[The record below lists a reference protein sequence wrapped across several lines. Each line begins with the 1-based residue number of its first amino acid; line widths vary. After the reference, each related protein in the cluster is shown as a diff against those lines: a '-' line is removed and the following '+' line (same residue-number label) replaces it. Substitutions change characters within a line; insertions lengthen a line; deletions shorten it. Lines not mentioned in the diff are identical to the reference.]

1 MGLYQPPD
9 KPLKMHVLIALDIS
23 GSMHLYRA
31 YRDIAGTLEKGTKT
45 VTTLIAIDALIFNP
59 DKYLPHVIFGLTVL
73 GLIFDFARA
82 LARKES

>member
-1 MGLYQPPD
+1 
-9 KPLKMHVLIALDIS
+9 
-23 GSMHLYRA
+23 
-31 YRDIAGTLEKGTKT
+31 

-73 GLIFDFARA
+73 GFVFEIARA